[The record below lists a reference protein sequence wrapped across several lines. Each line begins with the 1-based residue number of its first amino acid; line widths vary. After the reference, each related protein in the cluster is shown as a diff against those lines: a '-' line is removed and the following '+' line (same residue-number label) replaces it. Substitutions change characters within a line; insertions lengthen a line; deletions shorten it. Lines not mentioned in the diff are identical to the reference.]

1 MLVYYLP
8 FIPKNFSLKHDT
20 CQFSIKT
27 REIPH
32 YDIFIDIFVDIL
44 NEIFID
50 IFVDILNEIFIDI
63 FINVFINILSDIL
76 IDIFINIIIQI
87 FVDFNFLSIL
97 VPPSLRLQEIH
108 PIFHESQ
115 GGIHFRFGVL

>member
-1 MLVYYLP
+1 MVDDFSLWIHFLEEFNSQLFVDP
-8 FIPKNFSLKHDT
+8 FINVFIYNF
-20 CQFSIKT
+20 IN
-27 REIPH
+27 
-32 YDIFIDIFVDIL
+32 V
-44 NEIFID
+44 FID

-76 IDIFINIIIQI
+76 VDIFINIIIQI

-97 VPPSLRLQEIH
+97 VPPSLRLQEIL